1 MAIGDTKE
9 LERVLRALGNKRR
22 LALVRFLKRN
32 KEVNVTDL
40 AESISLSFRSTS
52 RHLAILFISG
62 VVDRRQQS
70 TEVYYFLAV
79 KKHPVLEL
87 MLSLL

>member
-22 LALVRFLKRN
+22 LALVRLLKKNR
-32 KEVNVTDL
+32 ETNVTVL
-40 AESISLSFRSTS
+40 AEAISLSFRSTS
-52 RHLAILFISG
+52 RHLVILFAAG

-70 TEVYYFLAV
+70 TEVHYFLAV

-87 MLSLL
+87 ILSLL